1 MEVQDIFS
9 NKFNEETDDGGGR
22 KKEMIDGGF
31 FFGGTKIF
39 YNSRIHLELFLVGG
53 ILFGWEK

>member
-1 MEVQDIFS
+1 M
-9 NKFNEETDDGGGR
+9 KFNEETDDVGGR

-39 YNSRIHLELFLVGG
+39 YNSRIHLELFFGG
-53 ILFGWEK
+53 SNSFWWGEVKK